1 MTLAIIVSDRCTK
14 ELTEY
19 LLMLQPDL
27 EIQVW
32 PNIND
37 PSAVEYAVLWK
48 QPKKVLADFKNLKA
62 VTSLGAGTDFITS
75 DPDLPV
81 NIPVHRIVTPFLK
94 QQMAQYILAYILHD
108 YRELN
113 TYRVQQQNKLWKV
126 NDVSPKIIGLL
137 GLGSIGKF
145 VAERFL
151 DLGFETIAY
160 THNSNDEAVE
170 CFHGEKGLKHV
181 MEKSDYIVCLL
192 PLTNQTKGLL
202 NKERFA
208 YCTKKPMLIHVGR
221 GEQLIENDLIDA
233 LDKGFIKQATIDVFA
248 IEPLPIDHVFWD
260 RKDISITPHNSAR
273 SDNRQTAQEIHKW
286 LLLQVDNKSLG
297 YNK

>member
-19 LLMLQPDL
+19 LQMLQPDL

-32 PNIND
+32 PNINN

-48 QPKKVLADFKNLKA
+48 QPRKVLANFKNLKA
-62 VTSLGAGTDFITS
+62 VTSLGAGTDFITN

-81 NIPVHRIVTPFLK
+81 KIPVHRIVTPFLK
-94 QQMAQYILAYILHD
+94 QQMAQYVLAYVLHD

-113 TYRVQQQNKLWKV
+113 TYSVQQQNTLWKV
-126 NDVSPKIIGLL
+126 NDLPPRIIGFL

-145 VAERFL
+145 VAEKFL

-160 THNSNDEAVE
+160 THNSNDEAIA
-170 CFHGEKGLKHV
+170 CFHGEEGLKHV

-192 PLTNQTKGLL
+192 PLTNHTKGLL

-208 YCTKKPMLIHVGR
+208 YCTKKPLLIQAGR
-221 GEQLIENDLIDA
+221 GEQLVEDDLIQA
-233 LDKGFIKQATIDVFA
+233 LDKGIIKQAVIDVFA
-248 IEPLPIDHVFWD
+248 IEPLPKEHVFWS

-273 SDNRQTAQEIHKW
+273 SDNQQTAQEINQW
-286 LLLQVDNKSLG
+286 LKSQI
-297 YNK
+297 NNSSVQP